1 MEEVAGSVTWMVL
14 KTAGLL
20 IVIVALIILTLSVL
34 RRFIRPGGT
43 ASSGQGALQVIGT
56 LFLEPK
62 KGIYL
67 VKVVDR
73 LLILGVTEGN
83 ISILEKVGEEKEMEK
98 LEQAFNGRRDVFQM
112 NFSDKLRQVWKKQRM
127 TGKV

>member
-1 MEEVAGSVTWMVL
+1 MEEAAGSMTWMVL

-20 IVIVALIILTLSVL
+20 IVIVALIVLTLSVL
-34 RRFIRPGGT
+34 RRIIRPGGHG
-43 ASSGQGALQVIGT
+43 ASGQGALQVIGT

-83 ISILEKVGEEKEMEK
+83 ISILEKVAEESEMEK
-98 LEQAFNGRRDVFQM
+98 MEQAFNGRRDVFQM
-112 NFSDKLRQVWKKQRM
+112 NFSDKLRQVWKKHRM
-127 TGKV
+127 SGKV

>member
-1 MEEVAGSVTWMVL
+1 MEEVAGNMTWMVL

-20 IVIVALIILTLSVL
+20 IVIVALIVLSLSLL
-34 RRFIRPGGT
+34 RRIIRPSGRGV
-43 ASSGQGALQVIGT
+43 SGQGAMQVIGT
-56 LFLEPK
+56 MFLEPK

-83 ISILEKVGEEKEMEK
+83 ISILEKVAEKAEIEK
-98 LEQAFNGRRDVFQM
+98 MEQAFNGRRNGLQM
-112 NFSDKLRQVWKKQRM
+112 NFSDKLRQAWKKNRM
-127 TGKV
+127 FGKA

>member
-1 MEEVAGSVTWMVL
+1 MVWMVV
-14 KTAGLL
+14 KTLGLL
-20 IVIVALIILTLSVL
+20 IVIIALIVLTLSVL
-34 RRFIRPGGT
+34 RRVIRPGGRGG
-43 ASSGQGALQVIGT
+43 SNPGAMRVVGT

-83 ISILEKVGEEKEMEK
+83 ITMLEKVGEGPEIEKM
-98 LEQAFNGRRDVFQM
+98 EQAFSGNRDLFSLNFPERLRRA
-112 NFSDKLRQVWKKQRM
+112 LKKNRLSE
-127 TGKV
+127 KP

>member
-1 MEEVAGSVTWMVL
+1 MEEVAGSMTWMVL

-20 IVIVALIILTLSVL
+20 IVIVALIVLTLSLL
-34 RRFIRPGGT
+34 RRVIRPAGRG
-43 ASSGQGALQVIGT
+43 ASGQGALQVIGT

-83 ISILEKVGEEKEMEK
+83 ISILEKVAEKSEMEK
-98 LEQAFNGRRDVFQM
+98 MEQAFNGRRDGFQL
-112 NFSDKLRQVWKKQRM
+112 NFSDKLRQAWKKHRM
-127 TGKV
+127 SGKA